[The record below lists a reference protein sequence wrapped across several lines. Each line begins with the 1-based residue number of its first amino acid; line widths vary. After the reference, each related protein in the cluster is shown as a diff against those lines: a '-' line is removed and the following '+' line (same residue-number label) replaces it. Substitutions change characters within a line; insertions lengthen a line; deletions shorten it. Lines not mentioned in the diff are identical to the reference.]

1 MMCMRVRS
9 FARRH
14 ILESPTQMTRCSGA
28 TCMRDDLPSC
38 ATFSCGASGMKGA
51 LCIRMPCIGGWG
63 VLNREIVSFRSCV
76 RTRGP
81 AASWNWISNS
91 VGRPFPF
98 SLLLGLGRGA
108 FPLLAR
114 VVPGSFPFSL
124 LGPGAFPFPF
134 PHPPNLLSNFSW
146 AYRYLYL

>member
-1 MMCMRVRS
+1 MHMCVMCMRVRS

-63 VLNREIVSFRSCV
+63 VLNREIVSFRSRV
-76 RTRGP
+76 RVYARSGCLMELDLNVCWLLF
-81 AASWNWISNS
+81 SLF
-91 VGRPFPF
+91 PFPF
-98 SLLLGLGRGA
+98 WSRGA
-108 FPLLAR
+108 FP
-114 VVPGSFPFSL
+114 FPFWSW
-124 LGPGAFPFPF
+124 GAFPFPF
-134 PHPPNLLSNFSW
+134 PPPPKPPIQL
-146 AYRYLYL
+146 